1 MLEFDLQREKQPDP
15 NLHNM
20 NADPLPW
27 ASTGNSLIGN
37 GRRTEAMWPCLL
49 MNSKRVRCLPTKKK
63 QPKSVILLITRSG
76 GMDKTFLDPPLQV
89 VRCRFSVWI
98 FPCFYINLCYKNV
111 FIWSRSREPE
121 RKLVVG
127 AGSRNRSRS
136 RLDRLHN
143 IGDEIWFLQ
152 VLFALLFIHN
162 GKLVCDSPHEY
173 KTKFQ
178 LPNSTVTGS
187 GSIFQILIRIQKVI
201 EDWYRD
207 GPNRYE
213 SGSETLLVVGR

>member
-1 MLEFDLQREKQPDP
+1 MPILCLDFPVFLHKFVLQK
-15 NLHNM
+15 
-20 NADPLPW
+20 
-27 ASTGNSLIGN
+27 
-37 GRRTEAMWPCLL
+37 
-49 MNSKRVRCLPTKKK
+49 
-63 QPKSVILLITRSG
+63 
-76 GMDKTFLDPPLQV
+76 
-89 VRCRFSVWI
+89 
-98 FPCFYINLCYKNV
+98 CFYL
-111 FIWSRSREPE
+111 EPE

-136 RLDRLHN
+136 RLDQLHN

-201 EDWYRD
+201 EYWYRD